1 MKKSKEQCIAEIMK
15 RVGEMTVE
23 QRKEFLMYL
32 RTIQKD

>member
-1 MKKSKEQCIAEIMK
+1 MKKSKEQYVAKIMM

-23 QRKEFLMYL
+23 QRQEFLMYL